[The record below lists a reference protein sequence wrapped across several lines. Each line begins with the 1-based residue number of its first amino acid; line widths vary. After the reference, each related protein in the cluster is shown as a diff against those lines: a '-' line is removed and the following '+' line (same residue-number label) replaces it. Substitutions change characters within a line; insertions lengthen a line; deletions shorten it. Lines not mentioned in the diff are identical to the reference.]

1 MSVRA
6 VILVGGETTG
16 TRFRPLT
23 MDLPKCLFPIAGKPL
38 ISHIID
44 NLVAQLGSSLTGVF
58 LVSFFKQ
65 SAKFDE
71 YIAKQ
76 SHHYPDLD
84 IRYLAEPYPMGTGG
98 GLYFY
103 RNTIMGLE
111 GTDDKIFVIHGDVI
125 CNYPFKG
132 FVDFVDASGADASIL
147 GISPLRLVDD
157 ALPLPTMASGSG
169 HDSASFFEKDKILRS
184 YGTVISDK
192 KSHDVVHY
200 VEKPKSDSFAKFQDS
215 DFDIHINGGI
225 YLFRSSIFKLLAN
238 AQASKLLD
246 ESYVNHDEL
255 DDDDEG
261 KPNSNILSF
270 ELDIFKTLPANENFK
285 FSTYV
290 SDSFWYQLK
299 TPIFALFANNFF
311 LQQENKE
318 LLLAASA
325 NVIAPVKADS
335 LRSKDHSYQLG
346 PNVSIGKNVVI
357 GNGVRL
363 KNCIISNNVTI
374 DDHSIVVN
382 AIVSEGVKIGKWC
395 RIEGTV
401 NRPTI
406 NKDISQLNA
415 DNYLKLINNVV
426 VLCRDTVVG
435 NQVFVYNSIVL
446 PHKELKRDVKYEIV
460 M

>member
-1 MSVRA
+1 MSVKA
-6 VILVGGETTG
+6 VILVGGDTTG

-44 NLVAQLGSSLTGVF
+44 NLVSQLGSKLTAVF
-58 LVSFFKQ
+58 LVSFFKL

-76 SHHYPDLD
+76 SHHYPSLE
-84 IRYLAEPYPMGTGG
+84 IHYLAEPYPMGTGG
-98 GLYFY
+98 GLYFF
-103 RNTIMGLE
+103 RNSIMGLE
-111 GTDDKIFVIHGDVI
+111 GSEDKVFVIHGDVI
-125 CNYPFKG
+125 CNYPFKRLVE
-132 FVDFVDASGADASIL
+132 FTDATGANATIL
-147 GISPLRLVDD
+147 GISPLRLVNDT
-157 ALPLPTMASGSG
+157 LPLPSMGSNSS
-169 HDSASFFEKDKILRS
+169 HDSTSLFEKDKILSS

-215 DFDIHINGGI
+215 DFDTNINGGI
-225 YLFRSSIFKLLAN
+225 YLFRTSIFKLLAN

-246 ESYVNHDEL
+246 DSYVTHDDL
-255 DDDDEG
+255 DNDESR
-261 KPNSNILSF
+261 PNPNILSF
-270 ELDIFKTLPANENFK
+270 ELDIFKTLPSNDSFK
-285 FSTYV
+285 FATYV

-311 LQQENKE
+311 LQQEDKKM
-318 LLLAASA
+318 LLASSS
-325 NVIAPVKADS
+325 NVIAPVKVDS
-335 LRSKDHSYQLG
+335 LKPKGSSYQLG

-382 AIVSEGVKIGKWC
+382 AIVSEGVEIGKWC

-406 NKDISQLNA
+406 NKDISQLNSE
-415 DNYLKLINNVV
+415 NYLKLINNVV
-426 VLCRDTVVG
+426 VLCRGTVVG